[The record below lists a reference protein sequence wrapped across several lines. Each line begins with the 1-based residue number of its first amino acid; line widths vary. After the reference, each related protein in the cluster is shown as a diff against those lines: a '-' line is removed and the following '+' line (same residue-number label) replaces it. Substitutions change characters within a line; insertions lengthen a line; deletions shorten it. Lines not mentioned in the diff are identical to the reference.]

1 MEQQVQ
7 QPQIDLNNT
16 QGLKTED
23 GSSVFQQG
31 IILRK
36 ISKFITGTS
45 EDALMPIPV
54 FYDPK
59 TGKIVVDSVPKELRD
74 ELADELI

>member
-1 MEQQVQ
+1 MEQPIQ

-16 QGLKTED
+16 QAVNNFD
-23 GSSVFQQG
+23 GGNVFQQG
-31 IILRK
+31 VILRK
-36 ISKFITGTS
+36 VSKFVTGTN

-54 FYDPK
+54 FFDPSTK
-59 TGKIVVDSVPKELRD
+59 KILTDSVPKELRE